1 MCKVTGE
8 VEAYCLLSVCAKAES
23 ARYFSFSDNEN
34 NSILLGLVYFSA
46 KVNKGNT
53 SSVDSLSLSVKNIRP
68 YCFELEQE
76 VDLEMSTS
84 SKAEEM
90 LENESYIGKEHL
102 GNIIWYANISVVI
115 KLFCTSKTFLYRS
128 GTSVG
133 GNTK

>member
-8 VEAYCLLSVCAKAES
+8 VEAYRLLSVCTMAES
-23 ARYFSFSDNEN
+23 ARYCSFSDIEN
-34 NSILLGLVYFSA
+34 NSILSGLVYFSA

-53 SSVDSLSLSVKNIRP
+53 SSVVSLSLPVRNIRP

-90 LENESYIGKEHL
+90 LENEGYIGKEHL

-133 GNTK
+133 SNTK